1 MSKTT
6 SHDPLGRSRT
16 EIEVEVTVAILICLT
31 AVFGNLLV
39 LYVVNRDSR
48 LRNVTN
54 LFIHHLALTDIVSAT
69 IDMPFWIT
77 SLYTGTWNFGQ
88 VWCQVAGSTFN
99 FLGCASILMMGLI
112 AFNRYMKV
120 VKPTLYKKVFPNKKA
135 AQMYCVLI
143 WLVAVLMAITYLSGW
158 AGIKFHMRLL
168 ICSSEHTAYGLASAG
183 VIING
188 VMIMIFYCHFR
199 IYKAVR
205 QSTENLNAH
214 AEGNGIRSLNDTG
227 RFNITEIRVLNAC
240 FTVACFFVITYIP
253 VYIIIVT
260 WNFRFDVPQTVH
272 IASIFLKFSGSM
284 VNPFIYGIVNPLF
297 KVAFKRA
304 LSFGRYGNSHPNQNL
319 SRNRVAVVEMT
330 GRNWTIFTHHN

>member
-120 VKPTLYKKVFPNKKA
+120 VKPTLYKK
-135 AQMYCVLI
+135 
-143 WLVAVLMAITYLSGW
+143 S
-158 AGIKFHMRLL
+158 
-168 ICSSEHTAYGLASAG
+168 
-183 VIING
+183 
-188 VMIMIFYCHFR
+188 
-199 IYKAVR
+199 
-205 QSTENLNAH
+205 
-214 AEGNGIRSLNDTG
+214 
-227 RFNITEIRVLNAC
+227 
-240 FTVACFFVITYIP
+240 IP
-253 VYIIIVT
+253 
-260 WNFRFDVPQTVH
+260 Q
-272 IASIFLKFSGSM
+272 
-284 VNPFIYGIVNPLF
+284 
-297 KVAFKRA
+297 
-304 LSFGRYGNSHPNQNL
+304 
-319 SRNRVAVVEMT
+319 
-330 GRNWTIFTHHN
+330 